1 VSSTALLRAIWASY
15 LSCPVFYEDNS
26 RGGDPE
32 VSLGCTA
39 EVHALGQ
46 PEALLDVIQAPLLMV
61 WGVPLVALAHELEV
75 DGEIH

>member
-1 VSSTALLRAIWASY
+1 M
-15 LSCPVFYEDNS
+15 
-26 RGGDPE
+26 
-32 VSLGCTA
+32 SLGCTA

-46 PEALLDVIQAPLLMV
+46 PEAILDVIQAPLLMV